1 MFCYLLCSTII
12 LAGRNTALE
21 TTEFLFMPMDVI
33 MIPAQVIFALVA
45 VYFFILGITG
55 LFQFRLPGVHQP
67 QKLFSIIVPAHNEEA
82 VIGLLVDNLLA
93 LDYPRELY
101 DVFVIADN
109 SQDRT
114 AEIAKNRGAIVYER
128 FDSSQKGKGYA
139 LEWFFNKLYNMPKK
153 YDAVVIFDADNL
165 VDPQFLRHMNNRLCD
180 GAKIVQGYI
189 DAKNPFDTWVTG
201 SFAMAFWVAN
211 RMLQLARYNLGLS
224 NYLGGTGMAISL
236 DVLREI
242 GWGATSLTE
251 DLEFSLKA
259 LLRGYKTTW
268 AHEAVVYDEKP
279 LTFKQ
284 AWHQR
289 KRWALGHVELFR
301 TYSLEFVRQAWSNK
315 DPILFDAAVVT
326 FQPLLVV
333 CMGCFSVL
341 GVINTF
347 ILEIYTP
354 IFQYIWPPMLLELVS
369 VLQVLYP
376 FLVIW
381 MDGLPRR
388 ILKWTFIHYLLFM
401 YSWVPIVF
409 ICFFGKTRISW
420 SHTLHT
426 RSISYADI
434 SRHR

>member
-1 MFCYLLCSTII
+1 VGPDKFSL
-12 LAGRNTALE
+12 
-21 TTEFLFMPMDVI
+21 MPMDYI
-33 MIPAQVIFALVA
+33 MIPAQIIFSLVA
-45 VYFFILGITG
+45 VYFFILGISG
-55 LFQFRLPGVHQP
+55 LIRFRMPKIYQP
-67 QKLFSIIVPAHNEEA
+67 QKVFAVIIPAHNENL
-82 VIGLLVDNLLA
+82 VVGPLVDNLMA
-93 LDYPRELY
+93 LDYPKELY

-109 SQDRT
+109 CTDNT
-114 AEIAKNRGAIVYER
+114 AETARNRGAIVYER
-128 FDSSQKGKGYA
+128 SDTTQRGKGYA
-139 LEWFFNKLYNMPKK
+139 LEWFFYKLYNLPKK

-165 VDPQFLRHMNNRLCD
+165 VDYQFLRHMNNRLCE

-189 DAKNPFDTWVTG
+189 DAKNPLDTWVTA

-259 LLRGYKTTW
+259 LLMGYKTTW

-289 KRWALGHVELFR
+289 KRWALGHIELFR
-301 TYSLEFVRQAWSNK
+301 TYSLEFVRQAWIKK
-315 DPILFDAAVVT
+315 DAVLFDGAMVT
-326 FQPLLVV
+326 VQPMLVIMMGLLALV
-333 CMGCFSVL
+333 GLLNYWF
-341 GVINTF
+341 
-347 ILEIYTP
+347 EIYNP
-354 IFQYIWPPMLLELVS
+354 IFKYIWPPLIWELVS
-369 VLQVLYP
+369 TLQVLYP

-381 MDGLPRR
+381 MDNLPRKIVKW
-388 ILKWTFIHYLLFM
+388 ILVHYLIFV
-401 YSWVPIVF
+401 YSWIPIVF
-409 ICFFGKTRISW
+409 ISFFGKTRISW

-426 RSISYADI
+426 RSISYAEI
-434 SRHR
+434 LRNR

>member
-1 MFCYLLCSTII
+1 VNLQNFSYLPLDFIMIPCQII
-12 LAGRNTALE
+12 LA
-21 TTEFLFMPMDVI
+21 
-33 MIPAQVIFALVA
+33 LVA
-45 VYFFILGITG
+45 IYFFILGISG
-55 LFQFRLPGVHQP
+55 LVQVRIPNSYQP
-67 QKLFSIIVPAHNEEA
+67 QKRFSVIIPAHNEEL
-82 VIGLLVDNLLA
+82 VIGPLLDNLMV
-93 LDYPRELY
+93 LDYPKELY

-109 SQDRT
+109 CNDST
-114 AEIAKNRGAIVYER
+114 AELARNHGALVYER
-128 FDSSQKGKGYA
+128 TNLEQKGKGYA
-139 LEWFFNKLYNMPKK
+139 LDWFFTKLYNLPKK

-165 VDPQFLRHMNNRLCD
+165 VHPQFLKHMNNRLCD

-189 DAKNPFDTWVTG
+189 DAKNPQDTWVTA

-224 NYLGGTGMAISL
+224 NYLGGTGMTISL

-259 LLRGYKTTW
+259 LLSGYKTTW
-268 AHEAVVYDEKP
+268 AHEAIVYDEKP

-284 AWHQR
+284 AWKQR

-301 TYSLEFVRQAWSNK
+301 TYSFRFIKEAFCKKNIV
-315 DPILFDAAVVT
+315 LFDASILT
-326 FQPLLVV
+326 LQPLLVV
-333 CMGCFSVL
+333 FMGLFTLV
-341 GVINTF
+341 GF
-347 ILEIYTP
+347 IDLFIIDLYTT
-354 IFQYIWPPMLLELVS
+354 IFKFIWPPLIWELVS
-369 VLQVLYP
+369 TLQIIYP

-381 MDGLPRR
+381 MDRLPRNV
-388 ILKWTFIHYLLFM
+388 IKWMVFHYLIFV

-409 ICFFGKTRISW
+409 LSFFGSTRVSW

-434 SRHR
+434 TRQR